1 MQTMKRILTIML
13 MATALVLSSCAS
25 PNGKLS
31 ESRDATDSKILITY
45 FSATGNTAEVAK
57 SLAELLETDICEIVP
72 EELYSDADLNWH
84 NEQSRSSVEMKDSL
98 SRPAI
103 KKITKDLGDYDVV
116 LIGYPIWWNLAPR
129 VINTFIENND
139 LKGKEIL
146 LFATSGGS
154 DIDNSMNVLR
164 TTYPHLNI
172 VDGMLLN
179 DSIQYKNIEMAL
191 NEK

>member
-1 MQTMKRILTIML
+1 
-13 MATALVLSSCAS
+13 
-25 PNGKLS
+25 LS

>member
-179 DSIQYKNIEMAL
+179 DSIQYKNVEMAL